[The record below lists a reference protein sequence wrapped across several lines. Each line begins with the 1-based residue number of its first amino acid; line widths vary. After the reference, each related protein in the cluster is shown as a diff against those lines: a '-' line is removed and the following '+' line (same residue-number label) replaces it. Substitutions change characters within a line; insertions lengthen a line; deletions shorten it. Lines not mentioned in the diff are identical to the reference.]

1 MAFAIRDSFEV
12 ARSLVIE
19 IPRSMICGGGAKSPL
34 WRTILANVLGIP
46 LNLPQ
51 TEQGPGYGGA
61 LLAMVDCGAYPSV
74 QAACNA
80 LVRVAQTVEP
90 DAELTARYEERY
102 RKFRA
107 IYPAL
112 KNVFSNLK

>member
-1 MAFAIRDSFEV
+1 M
-12 ARSLVIE
+12 
-19 IPRSMICGGGAKSPL
+19 
-34 WRTILANVLGIP
+34 LGIP
-46 LNLPQ
+46 LTLPQ

-61 LLAMVDCGAYPSV
+61 VLAMVGCGVFESV
-74 QAACNA
+74 QAACDA

-90 DAELTARYEERY
+90 DGELTARYENQY

-112 KNVFSNLK
+112 KNVFPILK

>member
-1 MAFAIRDSFEV
+1 MAE
-12 ARSLVIE
+12 SLGMD
-19 IPRSMICGGGAKSPL
+19 IPRSTLCGGGSKSPL

-46 LNLPQ
+46 LDLPQ

-61 LLAMVDCGAYPSV
+61 MLAMVSCGAFDSV
-74 QAACNA
+74 SSACQA
-80 LVRVAQTVEP
+80 LVKIADTVEP

-102 RKFRA
+102 RKFRM

-112 KNVFSNLK
+112 KPVFPILK